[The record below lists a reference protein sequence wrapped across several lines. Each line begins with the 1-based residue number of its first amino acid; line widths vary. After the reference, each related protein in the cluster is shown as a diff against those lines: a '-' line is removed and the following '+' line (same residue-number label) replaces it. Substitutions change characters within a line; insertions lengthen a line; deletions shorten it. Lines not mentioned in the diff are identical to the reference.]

1 MCINEASAQAR
12 AQSSN
17 GRRVKGERVDLEPL
31 VRFSFWRYVQD
42 SYKNAYMSRDT
53 CMYVYVYKRGERPGE
68 SLIERWALGEQGGTR

>member
-42 SYKNAYMSRDT
+42 SFIQKCIHYKT
-53 CMYVYVYKRGERPGE
+53 T
-68 SLIERWALGEQGGTR
+68 SLVTRLVIPSSYSNSLLAHY

>member
-53 CMYVYVYKRGERPGE
+53 CVYKRGE